1 MIILGRQTY
10 LIRRGGAYSARI
22 RVPKDLVEAVGRKE
36 LVKALGTSDPVEAN
50 RLVRRVID
58 GWLGVFDTL
67 RAKAQPSEAEKD
79 ELVWSHYKRILESD
93 DQNRA
98 TVPSTSEVDA
108 AAECAVERVER
119 EDIDIHDPLQML
131 DVSLR
136 FHLLKDRRSGSKS
149 IESQHRRVKL
159 EHLKKHL
166 TQGETVLV
174 NHEIDALLAERGVV
188 IDHAERASLGR
199 KLIRA
204 EIEALNRTLERDEG
218 NYGGEPADQLIKR
231 VSKRQIAKVEPKDLI
246 TEVFELF
253 ARENVSGVSNDRI
266 NQMRRDI
273 GLLVQITDGLGCV
286 TQIDKKLVRE
296 WKGLLTKFPVK
307 ATEMHVFK
315 NLKLREI
322 VAANEKLRK
331 PVLSDRSVNRYLSSL
346 SAFCKWMVN
355 NGYLD
360 QNPVTGMSLAKE
372 TGSTTLPFSTAQLN
386 ELFRSP
392 LFTGCQSADI
402 WSQMAKRGN
411 VLIRDHR
418 YWVPL
423 IMLFSGARPGEIG
436 QLNLSDVREQEGR
449 WIMHITT
456 EGDGEKRTKTK
467 GSMRVVPLHPM
478 LIELGLI
485 KYHTAQT
492 DVGEKKLFPNAI
504 RNARGQ
510 MMAEFSREFSRYL
523 TRIKLKQGRGI
534 SLYSFRHGAAD
545 ALRRAGYLD
554 EQFGMILGHTQGTT
568 TGRYGILA
576 HGVLRQRAELID
588 AIDYPGLD
596 LNHLV

>member
-1 MIILGRQTY
+1 M
-10 LIRRGGAYSARI
+10 IRRGGAYSARI

-36 LVKALGTSDPVEAN
+36 LVKALGTSDPAEAK
-50 RLVRRVID
+50 RLVRPVVD
-58 GWLGVFDTL
+58 GWLGFFDTL
-67 RAKAQPSEAEKD
+67 RAKAQPSEAERD
-79 ELVWSHYKRILESD
+79 ELVWSHYNRTLESD
-93 DQNRA
+93 DQIRA
-98 TVPSTSEVDA
+98 AIPTASEIE
-108 AAECAVERVER
+108 AAEEEALERAQR
-119 EDIDIHDPLQML
+119 QRIDIHDPLQIL
-131 DVSLR
+131 DVALEL
-136 FHLLKDRRSGSKS
+136 HLLKDRRNGSKS
-149 IESQHRRVKL
+149 VEGQHRRIKL

-166 TQGETVLV
+166 TLGETVLV
-174 NHEIDALLAERGVV
+174 DHEIDALLAERSLV
-188 IDHAERASLGR
+188 ISQAERAKLAR
-199 KLIRA
+199 QLIRA

-231 VSKRQIAKVEPKDLI
+231 VSERQISNDEPSDLI
-246 TEVFELF
+246 TEVFEIF
-253 ARENVSGVSNDRI
+253 ARENVSGVSKDRI

-273 GLLVQITDGLGCV
+273 GLLVQIADGRGQV
-286 TQIDKKLVRE
+286 SQVDKKLVRD
-296 WKGLLTKFPVK
+296 WKGLLIKFPVK

-315 NLKLREI
+315 NMKLREI

-346 SAFCKWMVN
+346 STFCKWMVN

-360 QNPVTGMSLAKE
+360 QNPVAGMSLAKE
-372 TGSTTLPFSTAQLN
+372 TGSTTLPFSTDQLN

-392 LFTGCQSADI
+392 LFTGCQSADV

-411 VLIRDHR
+411 ILIRDHR

-436 QLNLSDVREQEGR
+436 QLNLLDFRQQDGR

-467 GSMRVVPLHPM
+467 GSMRVVPIHPK

-485 KYHTAQT
+485 KYQESQA
-492 DVGEKKLFPNAI
+492 DAGETELFPNAI

-510 MMAEFSREFSRYL
+510 MMADFSREFSRYL
-523 TRIKLKQGRGI
+523 TRIRLKQGRGI

-576 HGVLRQRAELID
+576 HGILRQRAELID

-596 LNHLV
+596 LSHLL

>member
-1 MIILGRQTY
+1 M
-10 LIRRGGAYSARI
+10 IRRGGAYSARI
-22 RVPKDLVEAVGRKE
+22 RVPRDLVEAVGRKE
-36 LVKALGTSDPVEAN
+36 LVKALGTSAPAEAKL
-50 RLVRRVID
+50 RVRAVVD
-58 GWLGVFDTL
+58 GWLAAFEKL
-67 RAKAQPSEAEKD
+67 RAKAQPTEAEKD
-79 ELVWSHYKRILESD
+79 ELVWSHYNRILESD
-93 DQNRA
+93 DQIRA
-98 TVPSTSEVDA
+98 TIPSASELDDA
-108 AAECAVERVER
+108 TERAVERVQR
-119 EDIDIHDPLQML
+119 EGIDIHDPLQML
-131 DVSLR
+131 DVALEL
-136 FHLLKDRRSGSKS
+136 HLLKDRRSGSKGV
-149 IESQHRRVKL
+149 EGQNRRIKL

-174 NHEIDALLAERGVV
+174 DHEIDALLAERGVV
-188 IDHAERASLGR
+188 IDHAERANLGR
-199 KLIRA
+199 QLIRA
-204 EIEALNRTLERDEG
+204 EIEALKRTLERDEG
-218 NYGGEPADQLIKR
+218 NYSGEPVDQLIKR
-231 VSKRQIAKVEPKDLI
+231 VSERQIAKDEPSELI

-253 ARENVSGVSNDRI
+253 ARENVGGVSQERI
-266 NQMRRDI
+266 SQMRRDI
-273 GLLVQITDGLGCV
+273 GLLVQIVDGQGQV
-286 TQIDKKLVRE
+286 SQIDKKLVRE
-296 WKGLLTKFPVK
+296 WKGLLIKFPVK

-315 NLKLREI
+315 NMNLREI
-322 VAANEKLRK
+322 VEANEKLRK

-372 TGSTTLPFSTAQLN
+372 TGSMTLPFSTDQLN

-392 LFTGCQSADI
+392 LFTGCQSADV

-436 QLNLSDVREQEGR
+436 QLNLSDFRQQDGR

-467 GSMRVVPLHPM
+467 GSMRVVPIHPK

-485 KYHTAQT
+485 KYHEAQAEA
-492 DVGEKKLFPNAI
+492 GETELFPNAI

-510 MMAEFSREFSRYL
+510 MMADFSREFSRYL
-523 TRIKLKQGRGI
+523 TRIRLKQGRGI

-576 HGVLRQRAELID
+576 HGILRQRAELID

-596 LNHLV
+596 LSHLL

>member
-1 MIILGRQTY
+1 

-36 LVKALGTSDPVEAN
+36 LVKALGTSDPAEAK
-50 RLVRRVID
+50 RLVRPVVD
-58 GWLGVFDTL
+58 GWLGFFDTL
-67 RAKAQPSEAEKD
+67 RAKAQPSEAERD
-79 ELVWSHYKRILESD
+79 ELVWSHYNRTLESD
-93 DQNRA
+93 DQIRA
-98 TVPSTSEVDA
+98 AIPTASEIE
-108 AAECAVERVER
+108 AAEEEALERAQR
-119 EDIDIHDPLQML
+119 QRIDIHDPLQIL
-131 DVSLR
+131 DVALEL
-136 FHLLKDRRSGSKS
+136 HLLKDRRNGSKS
-149 IESQHRRVKL
+149 VEGQHRRIKL

-166 TQGETVLV
+166 TLGETVLV
-174 NHEIDALLAERGVV
+174 DHEIDALLAERSLV
-188 IDHAERASLGR
+188 ISQAERAKLAR
-199 KLIRA
+199 QLIRA

-231 VSKRQIAKVEPKDLI
+231 VSERQISNDEPSDLI
-246 TEVFELF
+246 TEVFEIF
-253 ARENVSGVSNDRI
+253 ARENVSGVSKDRI

-273 GLLVQITDGLGCV
+273 GLLVQIADGRGQV
-286 TQIDKKLVRE
+286 SQVDKKLVRD
-296 WKGLLTKFPVK
+296 WKGLLIKFPVK

-315 NLKLREI
+315 NMKLREI

-346 SAFCKWMVN
+346 STFCKWMVN

-360 QNPVTGMSLAKE
+360 QNPVAGMSLAKE
-372 TGSTTLPFSTAQLN
+372 TGSTTLPFSTDQLN

-392 LFTGCQSADI
+392 LFTGCQSADV

-411 VLIRDHR
+411 ILIRDHR

-436 QLNLSDVREQEGR
+436 QLNLLDFRQQDGR

-467 GSMRVVPLHPM
+467 GSMRVVPIHPK

-485 KYHTAQT
+485 KYQESQA
-492 DVGEKKLFPNAI
+492 DAGETELFPNAI

-510 MMAEFSREFSRYL
+510 MMADFSREFSRYL
-523 TRIKLKQGRGI
+523 TRIRLKQGRGI

-576 HGVLRQRAELID
+576 HGILRQRAELID

-596 LNHLV
+596 LSHLL